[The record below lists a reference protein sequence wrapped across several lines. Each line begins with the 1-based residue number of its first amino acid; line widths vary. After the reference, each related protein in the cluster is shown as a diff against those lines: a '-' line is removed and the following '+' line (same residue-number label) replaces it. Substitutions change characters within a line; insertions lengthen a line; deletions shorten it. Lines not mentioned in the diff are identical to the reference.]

1 MKNFTR
7 RDFIN
12 ASIVGL
18 GSALAISPLTKL
30 MAANTAAKLPAPIGF
45 QSWTIRE
52 ALVKDFPGTLKLMAS
67 LGYQSIEMCSPPG
80 YANAGFGPLQSLKAS
95 EMKRII
101 TDAGLVCR
109 SCHYGFKELQE
120 NGPERI
126 DFAFEVGMTQMVM
139 SSPGLPDRATLSDWK
154 KRTDE
159 MNVLGEQFKKQGMQ
173 LVYHNHNFE
182 FEKLE
187 GELIYDMILNQLDP
201 DLVKMQFQVWVIIAG
216 YKAADYFKKFPG
228 RFISAHLSDWSGTN
242 ETQVPVG
249 QGKVD
254 WKEFFEAA
262 TMGGLK
268 NFYVEMDMPTFEPSA
283 KFLKTI

>member
-1 MKNFTR
+1 M
-7 RDFIN
+7 
-12 ASIVGL
+12 
-18 GSALAISPLTKL
+18 
-30 MAANTAAKLPAPIGF
+30 
-45 QSWTIRE
+45 
-52 ALVKDFPGTLKLMAS
+52 
-67 LGYQSIEMCSPPG
+67 
-80 YANAGFGPLQSLKAS
+80 
-95 EMKRII
+95 
-101 TDAGLVCR
+101 
-109 SCHYGFKELQE
+109 
-120 NGPERI
+120 ERI

-187 GELIYDMILNQLDP
+187 GQLIYDMLLNQLDP
-201 DLVKMQFQVWVIIAG
+201 DVIKMQFQVWVIIAG
-216 YKAADYFKKFPG
+216 YKAADYFKKHPG
-228 RFISAHLSDWSGTN
+228 RFISAHLSDWSGTG

-262 TMGGLK
+262 NIGGLK

-283 KFLKTI
+283 KFLKTM